1 MKNSIFIPKQINVGF
16 QNRSD
21 TYTKKLAYVI
31 YFDEKGVLRK
41 ETSWNSWRDKSI
53 ENQVL
58 DNVPTEGFV
67 LNKNVGGYD
76 SGWNH
81 RNSYIRVYDPRGF
94 EFEIGLENLLYI
106 LENTNSIKGKGLE
119 GEFIY
124 GWDGKDLVLIPTS
137 SSDYKEIKEYNEV
150 VHNKEYIKAKD
161 LKVGATYLTK
171 DNNTLIY
178 MGKYRAYGYYEND
191 KKQFWFAKKSNER
204 YFAIDGYEF
213 NKFKS
218 ITPNKI
224 IKCIDENC
232 TEEYPNIYNIMETSE
247 HFSPKDE
254 NKIEIKSFTKEHF
267 EECITKKFVN
277 DKYRWAEFKCYSN
290 EYGDNVEIVI
300 NRGDNDELIATRKVV
315 KLEKYMA
322 TGYGFYRNEERAR
335 EIKTNEELIKSSK
348 IEEIY
353 NLIKPLYKNIYLK
366 NNRLWKGREN
376 NEFS

>member
-21 TYTKKLAYVI
+21 TYTKKLAYVV

-41 ETSWNSWRDKSI
+41 ETSWNSWRDKEI

-58 DNVPTEGFV
+58 ENIPTDGFV
-67 LNKNVGGYD
+67 LNKNVGGYNT
-76 SGWNH
+76 GWNH

-171 DNNTLIY
+171 SNDALIY
-178 MGKYRAYGYYEND
+178 MGKYMAYGYYSNN
-191 KKQFWFAKKSNER
+191 KKQFWFAKKSNKR
-204 YFAIDGYEF
+204 YGVIDGYEF
-213 NKFKS
+213 CELKS

-232 TEEYPNIYNIMETSE
+232 TEEYPNIYNIMET
-247 HFSPKDE
+247 
-254 NKIEIKSFTKEHF
+254 
-267 EECITKKFVN
+267 
-277 DKYRWAEFKCYSN
+277 
-290 EYGDNVEIVI
+290 
-300 NRGDNDELIATRKVV
+300 
-315 KLEKYMA
+315 
-322 TGYGFYRNEERAR
+322 
-335 EIKTNEELIKSSK
+335 
-348 IEEIY
+348 
-353 NLIKPLYKNIYLK
+353 
-366 NNRLWKGREN
+366 
-376 NEFS
+376 